1 MFSEETR
8 EHVPAKKIF
17 FASDFHLGIDG
28 KLSSAERENII
39 IQWLDEIKK
48 DTAILFLLG
57 DQFDYWFEYKE
68 VIPKGYVRLLG
79 KLAEFTD
86 NGIEV
91 NIFTG
96 NHDMWMFSYLQKEI
110 GVTLYKN
117 PVIFNIRETRFLIG
131 HGDGLGPGDYG
142 YKFIKKVFNH
152 PLSQWLFARIHPN
165 TGIGIMKYFSSK
177 SRLMNHSETWDE
189 NNEWLV
195 KFSEEYIKEDFVD
208 YFVFGHRHLVID
220 YLLKNKT
227 SRYINLGD
235 WFTYFS
241 YGVYENNQFSI
252 KFYRSGNETKITNY

>member
-8 EHVPAKKIF
+8 EHVPGKKIF

-28 KLSSAERENII
+28 KLTSAERENII

-117 PVIFNIRETRFLIG
+117 PVIFNIGETRFLIG
-131 HGDGLGPGDYG
+131 HGDGLGPGDHG

-152 PLSQWLFARIHPN
+152 SLSQWLFARIHPN

-227 SRYINLGD
+227 SRYINSV
-235 WFTYFS
+235 S
-241 YGVYENNQFSI
+241 YTHLTLPTSDLV
-252 KFYRSGNETKITNY
+252 